1 MQITHAPKIEGK
13 WAGENWSNI
22 DLHSA
27 QEAGD
32 GYAGSFED
40 AAGNRGAMKLEWSM
54 LSGRFEGNWSVGPD
68 RSGSI
73 VLRRSELDSLR
84 GAISL
89 DPSSVPAKNETR
101 LRDFHWK
108 SAGTP
113 SQEAHHEQL
122 TLVAAPETGKI
133 VRMLRNSVVPSV
145 PTIHVFWFS
154 RTMKYLGT
162 VLLVTQPPRL
172 HSLQKASVH
181 TLLQLSTSSLDL
193 MMEVTVAST
202 SRSKPAAICWRRRFP
217 SLRLRSFSQLKPW
230 YCCAGGEPRAKR
242 RMQQRR
248 RSTKMSAVYGVDP
261 ASFSGRP
268 FGAVA

>member
-13 WAGENWSNI
+13 WSGENWSNI

-108 SAGTP
+108 LAGTP

-202 SRSKPAAICWRRRFP
+202 
-217 SLRLRSFSQLKPW
+217 
-230 YCCAGGEPRAKR
+230 
-242 RMQQRR
+242 
-248 RSTKMSAVYGVDP
+248 
-261 ASFSGRP
+261 
-268 FGAVA
+268 